1 METASLA
8 RQRIVLLGAGH
19 TNSHVIRQWGM
30 GNRIA
35 DTELVCVSNWPTAT
49 YSGMMPAVV
58 AGDVPSQAMQ
68 IDLVRLTRR
77 CDCRLIVA
85 NPTGVDR
92 QQQTIHFADR
102 PPLEYD
108 LLSIGVGSQPTF
120 SDVQVVNE
128 AGLVPIKPMQSF
140 LDRFTQAL
148 IDRSEEHTDTLRV
161 AVVGGGV
168 ASAEIGCCLAAR
180 FFQRNTI
187 GDQLDQAMLRFS
199 DLQISLISANQIGQE
214 LKPSTQ
220 RRLNQ
225 ELFQYSIES
234 INHQRIT
241 QIDNGQLSFTDQSV
255 KAFDLVIWATG
266 AVATPLL
273 QSIDLPKDDRGFLLT
288 DTDLRSIAD
297 AKIFAVG
304 DAGTIRQNPTP
315 KAGVYAVRQG
325 PILWENLRRILQNK
339 TSISYSPQTGFLK
352 LINVGRSRAIGE
364 YQGWSFAGRLAWKL
378 KMRIDTKFMA
388 MYQDYQMMA
397 EAAGKESDHQMN
409 CLGCGGKLSSDVL
422 KETLKSSLAKAAAT
436 ATATDQVLIGL
447 EQADDAAVLQFGQ
460 ETVALTTDYFASPLD
475 DPYLFGQMVA
485 IHSLSDLF
493 AMGSAP
499 VAALVNL
506 EIPFGHPRGQRR
518 LATELM
524 AGITD
529 ELAKSHSSLIGGH
542 SIEGP
547 RLAAGLTAIGQ
558 QKRPATRKGDL
569 QPRDCLVLTKPLGI
583 GLALA
588 AHMRNELQAD
598 EFTELVHV
606 LRQSNSI
613 ALPVIEK
620 FQIGSITDVTGFG
633 LLGHLIEMIN
643 ASHLSAQIELNQV
656 PQMSFVK
663 RLVELGIASSL
674 APSNQAL
681 AAGLNVKYDLDD
693 WRVATLFD
701 PQSCGGL
708 LIGVHTDRL
717 ESLLTYL
724 HNSGFSQ
731 AACVGHVSQP
741 KDSVSQIQLV

>member
-30 GNRIA
+30 GKRIA
-35 DTELVCVSNWPTAT
+35 DSELVCVSNWPTAT
-49 YSGMMPAVV
+49 YSGMMPSVV
-58 AGDVPSQAMQ
+58 AGDVPPQAMQ
-68 IDLVRLTRR
+68 IDLIRLARR
-77 CDCRLIVA
+77 SGCRLIVA
-85 NPTGVDR
+85 NPTGIDR
-92 QQQTIHFADR
+92 HQQTIQFADR

-108 LLSIGVGSQPTF
+108 FLSIGVGSQPTF

-128 AGLVPIKPMQSF
+128 AGLVTIKPMQSF
-140 LDRFTQAL
+140 LDRLTQAL
-148 IDRSEEHTDTLRV
+148 LDRSEEHTDSLRV
-161 AVVGGGV
+161 AVIGGGV

-180 FFQRNTI
+180 FFKRNAT

-214 LKPSTQ
+214 LKPSTR

-225 ELFQYSIES
+225 ELLQYSIES
-234 INHQRIT
+234 INQQRIT
-241 QIDNGQLSFTDQSV
+241 QIDNGKLSFTDQSV

-273 QSIDLPKDDRGFLLT
+273 QTLDLPKDDRGFLLT
-288 DTDLRSIAD
+288 DSDLRSIAD

-304 DAGTIRQNPTP
+304 DAGTIRQHPTP

-325 PILWENLRRILQNK
+325 PILWENLRRVLQNK
-339 TSISYSPQTGFLK
+339 SSIPYSPQTGFLK

-364 YQGWSFAGRLAWKL
+364 YHGWSFTGRLAWKL

-388 MYQDYQMMA
+388 MYQNYQMMSV
-397 EAAGKESDHQMN
+397 EAGKESDHQMN

-422 KETLKSSLAKAAAT
+422 EETLKSSLAK

-460 ETVALTTDYFASPLD
+460 ETVALTTDYFAAPLD
-475 DPYLFGQMVA
+475 DPFLFGQMVA

-493 AMGSAP
+493 AMGSTP

-529 ELAKSHSSLIGGH
+529 ELAKSNSSLIGGH

-558 QKRPATRKGDL
+558 QKAPATRKGNL
-569 QPRDCLVLTKPLGI
+569 QPGDCLVLTKPLGV

-588 AHMRNELQAD
+588 AHMRNELRAD

-613 ALPVIEK
+613 AVSVIEK

-643 ASHLSAQIELNQV
+643 ASHLSAEIELIQI
-656 PQMSFVK
+656 PKMSFVK
-663 RLVELGIASSL
+663 RLVGLGIASSL

-681 AAGLNVKYDLDD
+681 AARLNVKYDPDD

-708 LIGVHTDRL
+708 LMGVCADQL
-717 ESLLTYL
+717 EPLLAYL
-724 HNSGFSQ
+724 HTSGFSQ
-731 AACVGHVSQP
+731 AACVGSVSQP
-741 KDSVSQIQLV
+741 KVGESQIQLV